1 MINII
6 SEMSRPLIYL
16 TIFLIAL
23 SIVPANSVK
32 KLIFV
37 QELFRHGARYPI
49 NPHRNVDMTD
59 YVLDEHSTGELTT
72 EGKNMHYLLGQKIYK
87 QYWSELFNG
96 TEFMNRYNNSKFYVK
111 STDVNRTIES
121 CQSHLMGIFDNLP
134 AL

>member
-59 YVLDEHSTGELTT
+59 YVLDEHSTKLITQDHYGLVLKLQLVMYSRLLANSILSQSML
-72 EGKNMHYLLGQKIYK
+72 KN
-87 QYWSELFNG
+87 
-96 TEFMNRYNNSKFYVK
+96 
-111 STDVNRTIES
+111 
-121 CQSHLMGIFDNLP
+121 
-134 AL
+134 